1 MKSEVNTCMNSLK
14 TLSLS
19 AALLLGSSNL
29 TFAESY
35 NLNLRDG
42 DLQAFVSLISTAT
55 GKNFALDKQ
64 VRGQKITIITGREI
78 DEDELYD
85 TFLSVLQL
93 HGLAAVEAGEVIKII
108 PANKSKYQSV
118 PVMEEPTGIK
128 EIDKKIKKKEA
139 DALFTKVITAKHV
152 PVANMVPILRP
163 MISPTGHLQAYPPS
177 NSIVVTDTVGNIN
190 KVSKLVRRMDRPDE
204 DEMEVV
210 SLRFA
215 SALELVKTIQ
225 ALKGA
230 TQPKG
235 GVVAKYKVSA
245 DTRTN
250 SMLVSGSKSG
260 RQQVKEIIRRLDRP
274 KIKSVEESTKVVYLR
289 YAKAEDLAKVLSSTT
304 TNTVSAEA
312 TAKAGAGTQKAKVTI
327 SADASTNSLIITA
340 EPEVHKNLLN
350 VIRRLDIRR
359 AQVMVEAVI
368 AEVSMDL
375 SKELGMQVGAYDAK
389 GGSPLISTSF
399 SGSSFSLANIVSGTL
414 PTGTGMLLG
423 IGGGNQGNMQ
433 WGAVMNA
440 LASDAATNILSTPTI
455 VTMDNV
461 EANMVVG
468 QNVPFVTGQTSND
481 SNTNPFQTIERK
493 DIGITLKVTP
503 QINSGSS
510 IMLKLEQEVSSLAA
524 SSASASDLITNKR
537 SFTTQV
543 MVEDSQM
550 LVIGGLIE
558 DTFRDTEQKVPVL
571 GDLPFIGKAFRNTVT
586 EKSKQNLMVFIHPM
600 IMRDVL
606 TADSYT
612 LQKYNNLRGAQLDS
626 RVHQRGSGRRVA
638 SEFPNNPNVLLTND
652 VQQQRQTHLRQ
663 QAAQSQRRANP
674 QTQRY
679 TDQAPRRPARPL
691 TVQERQQIAKQREQ
705 AQRRQ
710 VEANR
715 RRARQVEQERIAANA
730 RRRQQVLNQNQQRQQ
745 QAQQRVGQGVQAP
758 AHQGQD
764 PAVNFF
770 GLPGN
775 GKQGTY

>member
-1 MKSEVNTCMNSLK
+1 MNGLK
-14 TLSLS
+14 TLSLTS
-19 AALLLGSSNL
+19 ALLLGSINA
-29 TFAESY
+29 TYAESY

-55 GKNFALDKQ
+55 GKNFVLDKQ

-93 HGLAAVEAGEVIKII
+93 HGLAAVEAGEITKII

-118 PVMEEPTGIK
+118 PVIEEPTGIK
-128 EIDKKIKKKEA
+128 EIDRKIKKKEA
-139 DALFTKVITAKHV
+139 DALFTKVIKAVHV

-163 MISPTGHLQAYPPS
+163 MISPTGHLQGYAPS
-177 NSIVVTDTVGNIN
+177 NSIVVTDTAANID
-190 KVSKLVRRMDRPDE
+190 KVSQLVRRMDRPDE

-210 SLRFA
+210 TLRFA

-225 ALKGA
+225 GLQGTAQQK
-230 TQPKG
+230 
-235 GVVAKYKVSA
+235 GVVVKYKVSA
-245 DTRTN
+245 DSRTN
-250 SMLVSGSKSG
+250 SVLVSGSKSG
-260 RQQVKEIIRRLDRP
+260 RSQVKEIIRRLDRP
-274 KIKSVEESTKVVYLR
+274 KIKTAEETTKVVYLR
-289 YAKAEDLAKVLSSTT
+289 YAKAEDLAKVLTSTT
-304 TNTVSAEA
+304 SNAVSEKA
-312 TAKAGAGTQKAKVTI
+312 TAEGGAGTQKAKVTI

-340 EPEVHKNLLN
+340 EPEVHQNILN

-375 SKELGMQVGAYDAK
+375 SKELGMQIGAYDST

-399 SGSSFSLANIVSGTL
+399 SGSSFSLANIVSGVL

-423 IGGGNQGNMQ
+423 IGGGSAGNTQ

-468 QNVPFVTGQTSND
+468 QNVPFVTGQTTND
-481 SNTNPFQTIERK
+481 STSNPFQTIERQ

-537 SFTTQV
+537 SFSTQV
-543 MVEDSQM
+543 MVEDGQM

-612 LQKYNNLRGAQLDS
+612 MQKYNNLRGAQMDS
-626 RVHQRGSGRRVA
+626 QIHSRGGERRVA
-638 SEFPNNPNVLLTND
+638 AEFPDDPNYLLSENPAVVRQRHLQMHAETS
-652 VQQQRQTHLRQ
+652 QQQANTQTHRYVDN
-663 QAAQSQRRANP
+663 AAP
-674 QTQRY
+674 TQV
-679 TDQAPRRPARPL
+679 RRPARPL
-691 TVQERQQIAKQREQ
+691 TVQQRQQIAKQRE
-705 AQRRQ
+705 AEQRRQ

-715 RRARQVEQERIAANA
+715 RRAKQIEQERIAANK
-730 RRRQQVLNQNQQRQQ
+730 RRRENVAKQNRMRLLQQQQRAAGQLPANS
-745 QAQQRVGQGVQAP
+745 QA
-758 AHQGQD
+758 QD

-770 GLPGN
+770 GLPDDGN
-775 GKQGTY
+775 QGTY

>member
-1 MKSEVNTCMNSLK
+1 MRSKLTTCFKGLK
-14 TLSLS
+14 LLSLS
-19 AALLLGSSNL
+19 AGLIFGAVNPVY
-29 TFAESY
+29 AESY

-55 GKNFALDKQ
+55 GKNFVLDKQ

-93 HGLAAVEAGEVIKII
+93 HGLAAVEAGEITKII

-128 EIDKKIKKKEA
+128 AIDKKITKKEA
-139 DALFTKVITAKHV
+139 DALFTKVIKATHV

-163 MISPTGHLQAYPPS
+163 MISPTGHLQGYAPS
-177 NSIVVTDTVGNIN
+177 NSIVVTDTAANID
-190 KVSKLVRRMDRPDE
+190 KVSKLVRRMDIPDQ

-210 SLRFA
+210 TLRFA
-215 SALELVKTIQ
+215 SALDLVKTIQ
-225 ALKGA
+225 GLQGKAQQKGI
-230 TQPKG
+230 
-235 GVVAKYKVSA
+235 VVKYKVSA

-250 SMLVSGSKSG
+250 SVLVSGSKSG
-260 RQQVKEIIRRLDRP
+260 RAQVKGIIRRLDRP
-274 KIKSVEESTKVVYLR
+274 KIKTAEESTKVVYLR
-289 YAKAEDLAKVLSSTT
+289 YAKAEDLAKVLTSTT
-304 TNTVSAEA
+304 ANAVSEKA
-312 TAKAGAGTQKAKVTI
+312 TAKGGAGTQKAKVTI

-340 EPEVHKNLLN
+340 EPEVHQNILN
-350 VIRRLDIRR
+350 VIKRLDIRR

-375 SKELGMQVGAYDAK
+375 SRELGMQMGAYDSK

-399 SGSSFSLANIVSGTL
+399 SGSSFTLANIVKGAL

-423 IGGGNQGNMQ
+423 VGGGSEGNTQ

-440 LASDAATNILSTPTI
+440 LNSDAATNILSTPTI

-468 QNVPFVTGQTSND
+468 QNVPFVTGTTTND

-537 SFTTQV
+537 SFSTQV
-543 MVEDSQM
+543 MVEDGQM

-586 EKSKQNLMVFIHPM
+586 EKNKQNLMVFIHPM

-606 TADSYT
+606 SADSYT
-612 LQKYNNLRGAQLDS
+612 MQKYNNLRGAQVDS
-626 RVHQRGSGRRVA
+626 RVYQRGSGRKTA
-638 SEFPNNPNVLLTND
+638 ATFPEDPNYLLTENPAVVRQRYLQEHAD
-652 VQQQRQTHLRQ
+652 TSQRQANVQTH
-663 QAAQSQRRANP
+663 P
-674 QTQRY
+674 Y
-679 TDQAPRRPARPL
+679 VDPAPARPARPL
-691 TVQERQQIAKQREQ
+691 TVAERQRIAKQREQ
-705 AQRRQ
+705 RHRQQ

-715 RRARQVEQERIAANA
+715 RRAKQIEQERIAENQ
-730 RRRQQVLNQNQQRQQ
+730 RRRDNVARQNRLRQLQQ
-745 QAQQRVGQGVQAP
+745 QKQM
-758 AHQGQD
+758 D
-764 PAVNFF
+764 
-770 GLPGN
+770 
-775 GKQGTY
+775 QGTY